1 MYTAADVLG
10 SHVSQTDK
18 RKSCSSCVLLGE
30 TAEHYLVF
38 GIMFLDLAHSLNPE
52 KEHVELVRTGATLG
66 SSSELCIKAENSI
79 ILQYVLKTQTALS

>member
-1 MYTAADVLG
+1 
-10 SHVSQTDK
+10 
-18 RKSCSSCVLLGE
+18 
-30 TAEHYLVF
+30 
-38 GIMFLDLAHSLNPE
+38 MFLDLAHSLNPE